1 MQYTITIYSTQY
13 GCYITA
19 IPLSLGVGGRGL
31 CMGEAE
37 NRAGKAALSRT
48 KASGNIVERRW
59 LAGIARTE
67 KSEMRYE

>member
-31 CMGEAE
+31 CVGEAE
-37 NRAGKAALSRT
+37 NRASLLPLGNSRR
-48 KASGNIVERRW
+48 VRF
-59 LAGIARTE
+59 E
-67 KSEMRYE
+67 KGQFR